1 MEDCATIKLVENWL
15 IRWCVQISEITR
27 MDEKT
32 IWIIPYTGEK
42 WWTWSGKFME
52 RAGIKVYYVL
62 LTGDKKISADD
73 AGETK

>member
-1 MEDCATIKLVENWL
+1 MKRL
-15 IRWCVQISEITR
+15 SELSPIQV
-27 MDEKT
+27 K
-32 IWIIPYTGEK
+32 K

-52 RAGIKVYYVL
+52 RAGIKGYYVL

>member
-1 MEDCATIKLVENWL
+1 
-15 IRWCVQISEITR
+15 